1 MVENLSKKIFF
12 LLIFFFKIVV
22 VHSEPLP
29 LIINYSPSDYGALT
43 QNWGVTEDKDG
54 RIYFANNNGVLIYDG
69 FNWKLIGLPNF
80 KSARSISVDSNGSV
94 LVGSRGEFGF
104 IKIDED
110 NKISYK
116 SLSKNLPNYK
126 SNAAIYET
134 HVLDENLIFF
144 RSYKKLFLVEKQKVN
159 VLDNSFKDR
168 VERSFFTNQKLFV
181 FIRNTGLYKFNKN
194 NKKFNLVNESK
205 FFDTKSKTVNGFHI
219 IDDKRIYITRRSGI
233 YISNNN
239 ELKKIDYKNKTIN
252 ETTIY
257 RSYQLKNS
265 NIALATYDGIFIL
278 NKYLEIIDHFNSDKG
293 MRSNNVRSLFED
305 SSGNLWAGLD
315 DGIAKIL
322 IKSQF
327 RFYPKLYAKTG
338 GTVYDLNL
346 FNNNVFISS
355 ATGLRKLSTS
365 YVDLNAEFISVAN
378 ENIKSQ
384 TWAIEPINNS
394 LVVGHLG
401 GLGKIDENESY
412 SQIVSKKITGTIYS
426 LKKSE
431 FLKNKF
437 FVGSEKGL
445 FIFDNSFEEFQ
456 KVENI
461 KSSIWR
467 IVELP
472 TRKEVWVFDEGK
484 GIFRVKF
491 DENEKISVKKFT
503 SDDGLP
509 SNNKLYVSK
518 YKDKLI
524 VGTKLGTYEF
534 DYKIEKFIK
543 SNFFSEKIL
552 GKNKHLIRL
561 ISINDKYLFHTVHYE
576 NFKRNQKFYQIK
588 NETINEF
595 PIPEVSKNVS
605 VKYHYFKKDKL
616 FFTSNE
622 GVAVFDINRKEIDKK
637 SKSKVIF
644 SKILVNKKPIF
655 FGGNQQS
662 YDKEVHKIKNIFKYN
677 ENSFDFYFSATDY
690 LDEQSNS
697 FNTNIVNYKEKNI
710 NFSNDKKFTYEN
722 LIPGKYILEVN
733 SKNARNKDLPAL
745 NYEFVIKKPWWQ
757 TTYFYIGEIIFFMIL
772 LFFTIISKQNNKSQ
786 KYATALTFIMI
797 LILFEY
803 INYFLDPLFYNLTGG
818 VPVFN
823 ILSKVLLGV
832 LLKPIENL
840 ADKLLL
846 MSSQYLK
853 K

>member
-1 MVENLSKKIFF
+1 MEVA
-12 LLIFFFKIVV
+12 
-22 VHSEPLP
+22 HSEPLP
-29 LIINYSPSDYGALT
+29 LIINYSPSEYGALT
-43 QNWGVTEDKDG
+43 QNWGITEDKDG

-69 FNWKLIGLPNF
+69 FKWKLIGLPNF
-80 KSARSISVDSNGSV
+80 KSARSISVDNNGSV

-104 IKIDED
+104 IKIGKD

-144 RSYKKLFLVEKQKVN
+144 RSYEKLFLVEKQKVS
-159 VLDNSFKDR
+159 VLENSFKDR

-181 FIRNTGLYKFNKN
+181 FIKNTGLYKFNKN
-194 NKKFNLVNESK
+194 NKKFDLVKESK

-219 IDDKRIYITRRSGI
+219 IDDKKIYITRRSGI

-293 MRSNNVRSLFED
+293 MRSNNVRSIFED

-327 RFYPKLYAKTG
+327 RFYPKLYTKTG

-355 ATGLRKLSTS
+355 ATGLRKLSTNN
-365 YVDLNAEFISVAN
+365 VNLNAEFISVAN
-378 ENIKSQ
+378 EDIKSQ

-394 LVVGHLG
+394 LVIGHLG

-412 SQIVSKKITGTIYS
+412 SQIVSKKTTGTIYS

-437 FVGSEKGL
+437 FIGSRKGL

-467 IVELP
+467 IIELP
-472 TRKEVWVFDEGK
+472 TRKEVWVFNEGE

-491 DENEKISVKKFT
+491 DENEKIFVKKFS

-509 SNNKLYVSK
+509 SNNKLYISK

-534 DYKIEKFIK
+534 NYKSKKFLK

-561 ISINDKYLFHTVHYE
+561 VSINDKYLFHTVHYE
-576 NFKRNQKFYQIK
+576 NFKRIQKFYEIK
-588 NETINEF
+588 NGIINEF
-595 PIPEVSKNVS
+595 SIPEVSKNVS
-605 VKYHYFKKDKL
+605 VKYHYLKKDKL

-622 GVAVFDINRKEIDKK
+622 GVAVFDIDKKEIDRK

-644 SKILVNKKPIF
+644 SKILVNKKPLF
-655 FGGNQQS
+655 FGGNLQS
-662 YDKEVHKIKNIFKYN
+662 HDKEVHKIKNIFEYN

-690 LDEQSNS
+690 LDERNNS
-697 FNTNIVNYKEKNI
+697 FNTNIINYKENNI
-710 NFSNDKKFTYEN
+710 IFSRDKKFTYEN
-722 LIPGKYILEVN
+722 LPPGKYLLEVN
-733 SKNARNKDLPAL
+733 SKNARNEDLPSL
-745 NYEFVIKKPWWQ
+745 NYEFTINKPWWQ
-757 TTYFYIGEIIFFMIL
+757 TAYFYIGEIIFFMIL

-803 INYFLDPLFYNLTGG
+803 INYYLDPLFYNLTGG

-840 ADKLLL
+840 ADKLLVI
-846 MSSQYLK
+846 SSQYIK

>member
-1 MVENLSKKIFF
+1 M
-12 LLIFFFKIVV
+12 VV

-29 LIINYSPSDYGALT
+29 LIVNYSPSDYGALT

-80 KSARSISVDSNGSV
+80 KSARSISADKNGSV

-110 NKISYK
+110 NKISYE

-144 RSYKKLFLVEKQKVN
+144 RSYKKLFLVEKQKVS

-168 VERSFFTNQKLFV
+168 VERSFYTNQKLFI

-278 NKYLEIIDHFNSDKG
+278 NKYLEIVDHFNSDKG

-365 YVDLNAEFISVAN
+365 NVDLNAEFISVAN

-401 GLGKIDENESY
+401 GLGKIDKNESY

-437 FVGSEKGL
+437 FVGSRKGL

-461 KSSIWR
+461 ESSIWR
-467 IVELP
+467 IIELP
-472 TRKEVWVFDEGK
+472 TRKEVWVFNEGK

-509 SNNKLYVSK
+509 SNNKLYMSK

-576 NFKRNQKFYQIK
+576 NFKRNQKFYEIK

-622 GVAVFDINRKEIDKK
+622 GVAVDINRKEIDQK

-662 YDKEVHKIKNIFKYN
+662 YDKEVHKINNIFKYN

-690 LDEQSNS
+690 LNEQSNS

-710 NFSNDKKFTYEN
+710 IFSNDKKFTYEN
-722 LIPGKYILEVN
+722 LVPGKYLLEVN
-733 SKNARNKDLPAL
+733 SKNARNKDLPSL

-757 TTYFYIGEIIFFMIL
+757 TAYFYIGEIIFFMIL

>member
-1 MVENLSKKIFF
+1 ME
-12 LLIFFFKIVV
+12 VV
-22 VHSEPLP
+22 YSEPLP

-116 SLSKNLPNYK
+116 SFSKNLPNYK

-365 YVDLNAEFISVAN
+365 NVDLNAEFISVAN

-412 SQIVSKKITGTIYS
+412 SQIVSKQITGTIYS

-437 FVGSEKGL
+437 FVGSRKGL

-472 TRKEVWVFDEGK
+472 TRKEVWVFNEGK

-509 SNNKLYVSK
+509 SNNKLYISK

-576 NFKRNQKFYQIK
+576 NFKRNQKFYEIK

-710 NFSNDKKFTYEN
+710 IFSNDKKFTYEN
-722 LIPGKYILEVN
+722 LIPGKYLLEVN
-733 SKNARNKDLPAL
+733 SKNARNKDLPSL
-745 NYEFVIKKPWWQ
+745 NYEFIINKPWWQ
-757 TTYFYIGEIIFFMIL
+757 TAYFYIGEIIFFMIL

-803 INYFLDPLFYNLTGG
+803 INFFLDPLFYNLTGG

-846 MSSQYLK
+846 ISSEYLK

>member
-1 MVENLSKKIFF
+1 MG
-12 LLIFFFKIVV
+12 VV
-22 VHSEPLP
+22 LSEPLP
-29 LIINYSPSDYGALT
+29 LIVNYSPSDYGALT

-80 KSARSISVDSNGSV
+80 KSARSISADNNGSV

-104 IKIDED
+104 IKIGKD

-116 SLSKNLPNYK
+116 SLSENLPNYK

-144 RSYKKLFLVEKQKVN
+144 RSYKKLFLVEKQKVS
-159 VLDNSFKDR
+159 VLENSFKDR

-194 NKKFNLVNESK
+194 NKKFDLVKESK

-219 IDDKRIYITRRSGI
+219 IDDKKIYITRRSGI
-233 YISNNN
+233 YISNDN

-278 NKYLEIIDHFNSDKG
+278 NKFLKIIDHFNSDKG

-327 RFYPKLYAKTG
+327 RFYPKLYTKTG

-346 FNNNVFISS
+346 FNNNLFISS
-355 ATGLRKLSTS
+355 ATGLRKLSTNN
-365 YVDLNAEFISVAN
+365 VDLNAEFISVAN

-394 LVVGHLG
+394 LVIGHLG

-437 FVGSEKGL
+437 FVGSKKGL
-445 FIFDNSFEEFQ
+445 FIFDDSFEKFQ

-461 KSSIWR
+461 KASIWR
-467 IVELP
+467 IIELP
-472 TRKEVWVFDEGK
+472 TRKEVWVFNEGK

-491 DENEKISVKKFT
+491 DENEKISVKKFS

-509 SNNKLYVSK
+509 SNNKLYISK

-534 DYKIEKFIK
+534 
-543 SNFFSEKIL
+543 N
-552 GKNKHLIRL
+552 
-561 ISINDKYLFHTVHYE
+561 
-576 NFKRNQKFYQIK
+576 
-588 NETINEF
+588 
-595 PIPEVSKNVS
+595 
-605 VKYHYFKKDKL
+605 
-616 FFTSNE
+616 
-622 GVAVFDINRKEIDKK
+622 
-637 SKSKVIF
+637 
-644 SKILVNKKPIF
+644 
-655 FGGNQQS
+655 
-662 YDKEVHKIKNIFKYN
+662 
-677 ENSFDFYFSATDY
+677 
-690 LDEQSNS
+690 
-697 FNTNIVNYKEKNI
+697 
-710 NFSNDKKFTYEN
+710 
-722 LIPGKYILEVN
+722 
-733 SKNARNKDLPAL
+733 
-745 NYEFVIKKPWWQ
+745 
-757 TTYFYIGEIIFFMIL
+757 
-772 LFFTIISKQNNKSQ
+772 
-786 KYATALTFIMI
+786 
-797 LILFEY
+797 
-803 INYFLDPLFYNLTGG
+803 
-818 VPVFN
+818 
-823 ILSKVLLGV
+823 
-832 LLKPIENL
+832 
-840 ADKLLL
+840 
-846 MSSQYLK
+846 
-853 K
+853 

>member
-1 MVENLSKKIFF
+1 ME
-12 LLIFFFKIVV
+12 VV
-22 VHSEPLP
+22 YSEPLP

-80 KSARSISVDSNGSV
+80 KSARSISSDNNGSV

-144 RSYKKLFLVEKQKVN
+144 RSYKKLFLVEKQKVS

-181 FIRNTGLYKFNKN
+181 FIRNTGLYKFDKN

-219 IDDKRIYITRRSGI
+219 IDDKKIYITRRSGI
-233 YISNNN
+233 YIFNNN

-355 ATGLRKLSTS
+355 ATGLRKLSNNND
-365 YVDLNAEFISVAN
+365 DLNAEFISVAN

-437 FVGSEKGL
+437 FVGSKKGL

-472 TRKEVWVFDEGK
+472 TRKEVWVFNEAK
-484 GIFRVKF
+484 GIFKVKF

-509 SNNKLYVSK
+509 SNNKLYISK

-534 DYKIEKFIK
+534 DHKIEKFIK

-576 NFKRNQKFYQIK
+576 NFKRNQKFYEIK

-637 SKSKVIF
+637 SKSKVLF

-662 YDKEVHKIKNIFKYN
+662 YDKEVYKIKNIFKYN
-677 ENSFDFYFSATDY
+677 ENSFDFYFTATDY

-697 FNTNIVNYKEKNI
+697 FNTNIVNYKEKNVI
-710 NFSNDKKFTYEN
+710 FSNDKKFTYEN
-722 LIPGKYILEVN
+722 LIPGKYLLEVN
-733 SKNARNKDLPAL
+733 SKNARNKDLPSL

-757 TTYFYIGEIIFFMIL
+757 TAYFYIGEIIFFMIL

-853 K
+853 R

>member
-1 MVENLSKKIFF
+1 MG
-12 LLIFFFKIVV
+12 VV
-22 VHSEPLP
+22 YSEPLP

-104 IKIDED
+104 IKIGKD

-116 SLSKNLPNYK
+116 SLSENLSNYK
-126 SNAAIYET
+126 SNAVIYET
-134 HVLDENLIFF
+134 HVLDDNLIFF
-144 RSYKKLFLVEKQKVN
+144 RSYKKLFLVEKEKVS
-159 VLDNSFKDR
+159 VLENSFNDR

-181 FIRNTGLYKFNKN
+181 FIRNTGLYKFDKN
-194 NKKFNLVNESK
+194 NKEFDLVKESK
-205 FFDTKSKTVNGFHI
+205 FFDTKSKTVNGFHV
-219 IDDKRIYITRRSGI
+219 IDDKKIYITRGSGI
-233 YISNNN
+233 YLSHNNN
-239 ELKKIDYKNKTIN
+239 ELKKIDYKNKVIN

-278 NKYLEIIDHFNSDKG
+278 NKSLEIIDHFNSDKG

-322 IKSQF
+322 VKSQF

-346 FNNNVFISS
+346 FKNNVFISS
-355 ATGLRKLSTS
+355 ATGLRKLNTS
-365 YVDLNAEFISVAN
+365 NVDLNAEFISVAN

-384 TWAIEPINNS
+384 TWAIEPINGS

-401 GLGKIDENESY
+401 GLGKIDENEIY

-437 FVGSEKGL
+437 FVGSRKGL

-472 TRKEVWVFDEGK
+472 TRKEVWVFNEGK
-484 GIFRVKF
+484 GIFRIKF
-491 DENEKISVKKFT
+491 DENEKISVNKFS

-509 SNNKLYVSK
+509 SNNKLYISK

-534 DYKIEKFIK
+534 DYKIKKFIK

-561 ISINDKYLFHTVHYE
+561 VSINDKYLFHTVHYE
-576 NFKRNQKFYQIK
+576 NFKRNQKFYEIK

-605 VKYHYFKKDKL
+605 VKYHYLKGDKL

-622 GVAVFDINRKEIDKK
+622 GVAVFDINKKEIERK

-655 FGGNQQS
+655 FGGNQHS
-662 YDKEVHKIKNIFKYN
+662 YDKEVHNIKNIFKYN

-697 FNTNIVNYKEKNI
+697 FNTNLVNYKEKNI
-710 NFSNDKKFTYEN
+710 IFSNDKKFTYEN
-722 LIPGKYILEVN
+722 LIPGKYTLEAN
-733 SKNARNKDLPAL
+733 SKNARNEVLPSL
-745 NYEFVIKKPWWQ
+745 YYEFTINKPWWQ
-757 TTYFYIGEIIFFMIL
+757 TAYFYIGEIIFFMIL

-803 INYFLDPLFYNLTGG
+803 INFFLDPLFYNLTGG

-846 MSSQYLK
+846 LSSQYLK
-853 K
+853 R